1 MTGSVFRSS
10 IAPIYLL
17 FCLVLGGSA
26 QGVWGN
32 AVLQLTAI
40 LIIAAFLL
48 DRSRPAFPPKAKAL
62 TLLFFIGL
70 VVALIEQLPLPP
82 AIWTALPGRAL
93 VADGEVLLGV
103 PLGWRSIS
111 LTPYESV
118 ATMLAMLPPVAM
130 FLSILWAGGKNGS
143 WLAAAM
149 IVATIAGILLG
160 LLQVSSANPPQSP
173 WYLYKVSNFGFATG
187 FFANSNH
194 MASLLLVT
202 LPFVAALGVSAGEA
216 TKDRRKRFSLLALSV
231 GMIAVLIVGLALNG
245 SLAGAGLLL
254 PVGLATLMM
263 SLSLG
268 KRLKL
273 LAVGAGILAGILFIA
288 LLFTPLAE
296 KMALAGASTS
306 ISTRKEMLG
315 RSIEAAREFGPV
327 GSGLGSFAKVYPL
340 FENPDSIDQTWV
352 NHAHNDYLEIA
363 VEWGLPGIALVAIF
377 LLWWLSAIWSM
388 ARAPNAS
395 LYAKAGAIGS
405 AAILLH
411 SLVDFPLRTSAI
423 SSLFALCLAL
433 LLSSRRTPTT
443 GKDLREARHLVI
455 E

>member
-1 MTGSVFRSS
+1 
-10 IAPIYLL
+10 
-17 FCLVLGGSA
+17 
-26 QGVWGN
+26 
-32 AVLQLTAI
+32 
-40 LIIAAFLL
+40 
-48 DRSRPAFPPKAKAL
+48 
-62 TLLFFIGL
+62 
-70 VVALIEQLPLPP
+70 
-82 AIWTALPGRAL
+82 
-93 VADGEVLLGV
+93 
-103 PLGWRSIS
+103 
-111 LTPYESV
+111 
-118 ATMLAMLPPVAM
+118 
-130 FLSILWAGGKNGS
+130 
-143 WLAAAM
+143 
-149 IVATIAGILLG
+149 
-160 LLQVSSANPPQSP
+160 
-173 WYLYKVSNFGFATG
+173 
-187 FFANSNH
+187 
-194 MASLLLVT
+194 
-202 LPFVAALGVSAGEA
+202 
-216 TKDRRKRFSLLALSV
+216 
-231 GMIAVLIVGLALNG
+231 
-245 SLAGAGLLL
+245 
-254 PVGLATLMM
+254 
-263 SLSLG
+263 
-268 KRLKL
+268 
-273 LAVGAGILAGILFIA
+273 
-288 LLFTPLAE
+288 
-296 KMALAGASTS
+296 MALAGASTS

-315 RSIEAAREFGPV
+315 RSIEAALEFGPV

>member
-1 MTGSVFRSS
+1 
-10 IAPIYLL
+10 
-17 FCLVLGGSA
+17 
-26 QGVWGN
+26 
-32 AVLQLTAI
+32 
-40 LIIAAFLL
+40 
-48 DRSRPAFPPKAKAL
+48 
-62 TLLFFIGL
+62 
-70 VVALIEQLPLPP
+70 
-82 AIWTALPGRAL
+82 L